1 MITMA
6 KLQIHNT
13 QIKHDT
19 GRMSLVSVPKSN
31 NSVWLPD
38 KLIYADNNGYS
49 STIYVPDDFT
59 FEAVRG
65 KTIKFQ
71 MSGNDVQDAFSTI
84 NVLEKSKEVFRH
96 NKPKPVDPLNER
108 VIDNDLVR

>member
-1 MITMA
+1 MA

-59 FEAVRG
+59 FSAVRG
-65 KTIKFQ
+65 KTIKFE
-71 MSGNDVQDAFSTI
+71 MSGIDVQQAFTSV

-96 NKPKPVDPLNER
+96 NEPKPMEPVKER
-108 VIDNDLVR
+108 VIDADLAR